1 MEETS
6 SIKYR
11 LLSKLYIILLIM
23 TFSPLNLLAHEDDGF
38 KNFPENMRNLEKYE
52 IIKNDII
59 NTFLNQDTVLVE
71 DSSTEFAS
79 FRNDYVESRNNERD
93 ELLDDFQDTSYKY
106 FDYISLLQDLLSE
119 KKSLEKNQEVIEG
132 KIILEEKKLV
142 NIDNLIKNSKDTYN
156 EKVANIPLFGV
167 FASRMGIDPDS
178 TAISQN
184 VDLLLQTTSHTESL
198 TPKNIEQL
206 SYITDDEYLRE
217 WIIQSG
223 AKVKL
228 YD

>member
-1 MEETS
+1 
-6 SIKYR
+6 
-11 LLSKLYIILLIM
+11 M